1 MFGPTNRPLAGA
13 AWAGEDDEI
22 VDCASDGTVVPS
34 GPGCDVSYDLVAIR
48 TDTVVKEAELMVAHN
63 PGSSYSIK
71 TLHDYA
77 QHYEDLRA
85 PITEP
90 GVDGGG
96 LMYTDVVVLWPSDLL
111 MTEHE
116 RRANLRERQMR
127 DERRDHGK
135 SPIARSKR
143 AKKHKEGH
151 TPNGG
156 GARGQGG
163 GSPTSAGSA
172 SFESKSL
179 KTMQSNAGALR
190 AMAAAVSKVFATEGA
205 GGASVGGASDGGSNE
220 MREMSAAAH
229 ADAKEAK
236 ETARRAEANTAKL
249 SSQMDS
255 IMAMQQQLIQMHQ
268 ASARA
273 AAAPAAAPPTP
284 QPPQGAQ
291 PGGPSSSTRHHAR
304 RRPSLGA
311 IAEEGQ
317 A

>member
-111 MTEHE
+111 MTERE

-127 DERRDHGK
+127 DERRDHDK

-156 GARGQGG
+156 GAGGQGG
-163 GSPTSAGSA
+163 VPRRARAPAPSSQRA
-172 SFESKSL
+172 SKSCNRMPVPCATWPRQCQRFSQP
-179 KTMQSNAGALR
+179 KVRGER
-190 AMAAAVSKVFATEGA
+190 AWEERA
-205 GGASVGGASDGGSNE
+205 
-220 MREMSAAAH
+220 RE
-229 ADAKEAK
+229 DRK
-236 ETARRAEANTAKL
+236 R
-249 SSQMDS
+249 
-255 IMAMQQQLIQMHQ
+255 
-268 ASARA
+268 
-273 AAAPAAAPPTP
+273 
-284 QPPQGAQ
+284 
-291 PGGPSSSTRHHAR
+291 
-304 RRPSLGA
+304 
-311 IAEEGQ
+311 
-317 A
+317 